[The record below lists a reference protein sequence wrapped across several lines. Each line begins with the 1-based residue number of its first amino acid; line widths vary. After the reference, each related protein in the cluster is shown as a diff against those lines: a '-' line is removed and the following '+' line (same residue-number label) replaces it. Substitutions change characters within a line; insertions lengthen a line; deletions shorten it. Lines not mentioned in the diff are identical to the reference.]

1 MNEETKR
8 IIKVVLI
15 VIIMIIGIKF
25 IQGIQDKNSI
35 SKDLKKRGYNDE
47 EITILL
53 ENLNEEEIKN
63 ISFKE
68 YDGFLPKL
76 ISHKYYI
83 KDNNQK
89 YIEYIKD
96 NNNLDEVISIINV
109 KADKDWYTFTTQI
122 EDFSNSMLVN
132 KYYFLP
138 ADYNPNDI
146 VSIKNW
152 YAYDNQSIKKE
163 VYDQYVKMHNA
174 ASNQGLRLIVE
185 TSYRTFEQQENIYRY
200 SGDLAARPGFSEH
213 QTGLALDIKTDKV
226 SDSNFES
233 SEEFTWLKNNAY
245 KYGFILRYP
254 KGKEKITGIK
264 YEPWHYRYLGVDL
277 ATKVHDS
284 GLTYEEYYAYYCE
297 YKKEC

>member
-1 MNEETKR
+1 MNEEVKR
-8 IIKVVLI
+8 AILLI
-15 VIIMIIGIKF
+15 VGVIIAVVCIKC
-25 IQGIQDKNSI
+25 IQGKDSTL
-35 SKDLKKRGYNDE
+35 KDLKKRGYSEE
-47 EITILL
+47 EINILL
-53 ENLNEEEIKN
+53 ENLTEEEIKN
-63 ISFKE
+63 VTYKE
-68 YDGFLPKL
+68 YNELLPKL

-83 KDNNQK
+83 KDNHQK
-89 YIEYIKD
+89 YLDYKQK
-96 NNNLDEVISIINV
+96 NNNLSLDEVISIINV

>member
-83 KDNNQK
+83 KDNHQK
-89 YIEYIKD
+89 YIEYSKD